1 MTFHIITIFP
11 DSLKSY
17 IQTSILRKAQ
27 ALGKIKIKF
36 YNPRDFTAL
45 KRRQA
50 RPTERRQS
58 FGRVDDRAYGGGAG
72 MVLKAEPILKTVEH
86 IKRIYELQTTN
97 YKLVILSAKG
107 KLYNQK
113 LAVNWAKIYDHLI
126 LIAGRYEGIDER
138 VRKILRAQEIS
149 VGPYVLTDGELPAM
163 LIVCSV
169 ARLIPGV
176 IRCESLEEESYW
188 NAKIK
193 NETKTLLEHPH
204 FTRPEVLVW
213 RGKNY
218 KVPKVLLSGHHRQI
232 KNWRQKMSKTLSK

>member
-1 MTFHIITIFP
+1 MIHFHIITIFP
-11 DSLKSY
+11 GSTRSY
-17 IQTSILRKAQ
+17 LETSILRKA
-27 ALGKIKIKF
+27 LGHKKIKVKF
-36 YNPRDFTAL
+36 YNPRDFTAD
-45 KRRQA
+45 KRRQ
-50 RPTERRQS
+50 
-58 FGRVDDRAYGGGAG
+58 VDDRAYGGGAG
-72 MVLKAEPILKTVEH
+72 MLLKAEPILKAVEH
-86 IKRIYELQTTN
+86 IKRIYKLQTIN

-113 LAVNWAKIYDHLI
+113 LAVGWAKKFNHLI

-138 VRKILRAQEIS
+138 VKKILRAQEIS

-163 LIVCSV
+163 IIVSSV